1 MPDGYAILLSP
12 KKGETAVYGCHCP
25 VDMVV
30 HMRKVLGIPRS
41 WYCALVMVKG
51 VVYNPCCHAL
61 PITDYFNA
69 DDYVPNSKKRSKI
82 AVT

>member
-1 MPDGYAILLSP
+1 MPDGYAMLLSP

-41 WYCALVMVKG
+41 WYCALVMVKLK
-51 VVYNPCCHAL
+51 VLFTTHAAIHSQLMIINAL
-61 PITDYFNA
+61 PARLEENE
-69 DDYVPNSKKRSKI
+69 
-82 AVT
+82 